1 MPLTTRLAVSLNAV
15 QTSAKDLTTVRAPV
29 DYAKTLQL
37 ATGTAANQADLIFS
51 DTRTITASGTDA
63 LDLAGSLV
71 DALGATL
78 SFARVKCLI
87 VYAASGN
94 TNDVVIGGAASN
106 TFVGPFADATD
117 KIKVKPGGILAL
129 MAPGA
134 TGYPVTAATGDQL
147 LIANSSSGTSV
158 TYDVIIIGASA

>member
-1 MPLTTRLAVSLNAV
+1 MSLTTKLSVALTAV
-15 QTSAKDLTTVRAPV
+15 QLSPKDLTTARAEVP
-29 DYAKTLQL
+29 YAKTLQL
-37 ATGTAANQADLIFS
+37 ASGTAANQADLIFS
-51 DTRTITASGTDA
+51 DTRTIAASGTDA

-71 DALGATL
+71 DALGTTL
-78 SFARVKCLI
+78 TFARVKGLI

-106 TFVGPFADATD
+106 TWVNWVGDATD
-117 KIKVKPGGILAL
+117 KVKVKPGGILAL
-129 MAPGA
+129 FAPGA

-158 TYDVIIIGASA
+158 TYDVVIIGASA